1 MQQGA
6 FPFILVNI
14 EMICAK
20 WHKMIVDKYMQKIK
34 YILLMVL
41 LCTCIK
47 IDAQLKRN
55 ELFDAYIEQ
64 YKDIAIKEMAKYGIP
79 ASITLAQGL
88 LESGAGQSRLA
99 VFANNHFGIKCHDW
113 QGAKMY
119 KDDDERNECFRSYDN
134 PLQSFEDHSS
144 FLVNKV
150 RYRSLFSLNTTDYKG
165 WAYGLKGAGYATNP
179 NYAHRLIDI
188 IECYELYRFD
198 TMNASSV
205 SKNEILNTQTVV
217 SENASLHA
225 IYMYNDNYY
234 LNVRKGD
241 TFKSLAKEL
250 NISARKLAHNNERSL
265 NSPLEVGEIIYLKR
279 KKHKADKQ
287 FKGKPYVVK
296 EGDSMYNIA
305 QRYGIRLESLYYMN
319 GFMPDYVP
327 TVGEK
332 IRVY

>member
-1 MQQGA
+1 MQQGV

-134 PLQSFEDHSS
+134 PLQRFEDHSS
-144 FLVNKV
+144 CLVNKV
-150 RYRSLFSLNTTDYKG
+150 RYRSLCSFNITD
-165 WAYGLKGAGYATNP
+165 
-179 NYAHRLIDI
+179 
-188 IECYELYRFD
+188 
-198 TMNASSV
+198 
-205 SKNEILNTQTVV
+205 
-217 SENASLHA
+217 
-225 IYMYNDNYY
+225 
-234 LNVRKGD
+234 
-241 TFKSLAKEL
+241 
-250 NISARKLAHNNERSL
+250 
-265 NSPLEVGEIIYLKR
+265 
-279 KKHKADKQ
+279 
-287 FKGKPYVVK
+287 
-296 EGDSMYNIA
+296 
-305 QRYGIRLESLYYMN
+305 
-319 GFMPDYVP
+319 
-327 TVGEK
+327 
-332 IRVY
+332 